1 MSTTGP
7 GPSVTSQERIAKDVR
22 EVLNAAAALIP
33 KLEQPHPAALKG
45 LRASRT
51 VSKEQLARM
60 SAIVEQSEVLQRL
73 GTFDVEEARET
84 LQFLDAFR
92 PIADQIAA
100 LLAAVN
106 HTMEARKAR
115 VVDAGLRTYAVAKA
129 LARDEES
136 AELYGALDAFRT
148 QMRQSRRRDRNTSA

>member
-1 MSTTGP
+1 MRLAG
-7 GPSVTSQERIAKDVR
+7 ERLIR
-22 EVLNAAAALIP
+22 SAA
-33 KLEQPHPAALKG
+33 
-45 LRASRT
+45 S
-51 VSKEQLARM
+51 
-60 SAIVEQSEVLQRL
+60 
-73 GTFDVEEARET
+73 GTFDVAEARET